1 MKNTYKVDFVNNT
14 LTMTKAFEDAASNP
28 TSQEYK
34 LLQQIRADFPGLT
47 IIRKTRRAPKK
58 ARPTKNLTYKHME
71 QYMNVFQNADKLLA
85 QFEVVKECSKQQPS
99 PYKFVKDWFEDQ
111 FPKYKELPD
120 FGNNAPK
127 VIDLAA
133 FQKKQEEKK
142 AQAEQLEKKDA

>member
-1 MKNTYKVDFVNNT
+1 MMNYKIDFVNNT
-14 LTMTKAFEDAASNP
+14 LTMSKSFEDALNNPASE
-28 TSQEYK
+28 EYK
-34 LLQQIRADFPGLT
+34 LWKQLRADFPGLT
-47 IIRKTRRAPKK
+47 IIRKTRRALKK

-71 QYMNVFQNADKLLA
+71 QYMNVFQNADELLA
-85 QFEVVKECSKQQPS
+85 QFKVVKECSKQQPS
-99 PYKFVKDWFEDQ
+99 PYKFVLDWFKKQ

-120 FGNNAPK
+120 FGNNATK

>member
-1 MKNTYKVDFVNNT
+1 MKNTYKVDLVNNT

-71 QYMNVFQNADKLLA
+71 QYMSVFQNADKLLA

-99 PYKFVKDWFEDQ
+99 PYKFVRDWFEAQ
-111 FPKYKELPD
+111 FPKYREQPD
-120 FGNNAPK
+120 FSPNASK
-127 VIDLAA
+127 VVALVA
-133 FQKKQEEKK
+133 FQKKQEQES
-142 AQAEQLEKKDA
+142 A

>member
-71 QYMNVFQNADKLLA
+71 QYMSVFQNADKLLA

-99 PYKFVKDWFEDQ
+99 PYKFVRDWFEDQ
-111 FPKYKELPD
+111 FPKYREQPD
-120 FGNNAPK
+120 FSPNASK
-127 VIDLAA
+127 VVALIA

-142 AQAEQLEKKDA
+142 EQESA

>member
-99 PYKFVKDWFEDQ
+99 PYKFVRDWFEAQ
-111 FPKYKELPD
+111 FPKYREQPD

-142 AQAEQLEKKDA
+142 EQKGA

>member
-71 QYMNVFQNADKLLA
+71 QYMSVFQNADKLLA

-99 PYKFVKDWFEDQ
+99 PYKFVRDWFEAQ
-111 FPKYKELPD
+111 FPKYREQPD
-120 FGNNAPK
+120 FSPNASK
-127 VIDLAA
+127 VVALVA
-133 FQKKQEEKK
+133 FQKKQEEK
-142 AQAEQLEKKDA
+142 QEQESA